1 MTRDEL
7 QPSKRS
13 GRGALLRAQVAT
25 PLGTVSKLHH
35 GGALSVARAHEALE
49 TIGGGVL
56 MCDRTHTCRLGG
68 DSDHQQRWRSRQK
81 VSALTPGWGKARW
94 GALGGPTGVGMGR
107 EGATPWARRSA
118 DRYNVKRI

>member
-1 MTRDEL
+1 MQPLTDE
-7 QPSKRS
+7 R
-13 GRGALLRAQVAT
+13 LLRA
-25 PLGTVSKLHH
+25 
-35 GGALSVARAHEALE
+35 
-49 TIGGGVL
+49 
-56 MCDRTHTCRLGG
+56 
-68 DSDHQQRWRSRQK
+68 DSGHKPAQRSQQK

>member
-1 MTRDEL
+1 MR
-7 QPSKRS
+7 R
-13 GRGALLRAQVAT
+13 AT
-25 PLGTVSKLHH
+25 PL
-35 GGALSVARAHEALE
+35 VAHTDCSRPTAAINERYTRRSFSAE
-49 TIGGGVL
+49 T
-56 MCDRTHTCRLGG
+56 
-68 DSDHQQRWRSRQK
+68 K